1 MVMMANTK
9 QDLLFSKIE
18 QLDLLFWAL
27 RGLLFLLFSMLLRWL
42 PMIIQKMLEQ
52 TVFHGMSAKSI

>member
-42 PMIIQKMLEQ
+42 PMTTQKMLEQ
-52 TVFHGMSAKSI
+52 IVFHCMSVSSI